1 MGERFSRTGEFGEE
15 VRTQISVRLKGF
27 RPRPTRAH
35 ILTQTEGPGGALRF
49 VLEDDQ
55 VTIGRSASSDIVLDN
70 DNVSRA
76 HARLSRIDDEYTIED
91 LDSRNGIL
99 LNGLAV
105 HAAVLRDGDE
115 VHVGD
120 FVFTYHE
127 GS

>member
-1 MGERFSRTGEFGEE
+1 MGEKFSRTGEFGEE

-27 RPRPTRAH
+27 RPRPPRAH
-35 ILTQTEGPGGALRF
+35 VLTQTEGPGGLLRF
-49 VLEDDQ
+49 VLEKDY
-55 VTIGRSASSDIVLDN
+55 VTIGRSASNDIVLDN

-76 HARLSRIDDEYTIED
+76 HARLMRIDDEFTLED

-99 LNGLAV
+99 LNGLVV

-127 GS
+127 GA